1 MNVRAYPQES
11 TSLLLYSF
19 TAEGMREMHELTL

>member
-1 MNVRAYPQES
+1 MNVRTYPHES

-19 TAEGMREMHELTL
+19 TAEGIPEMHELTL